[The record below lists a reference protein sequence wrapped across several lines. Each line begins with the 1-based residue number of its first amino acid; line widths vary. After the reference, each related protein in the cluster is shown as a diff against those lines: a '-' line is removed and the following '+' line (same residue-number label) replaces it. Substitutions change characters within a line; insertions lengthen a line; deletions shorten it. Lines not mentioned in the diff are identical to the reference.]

1 LRAELSLVAHPRSG
15 NPDGNYEEMMKLKTK
30 GRGLLWS
37 VCGAGLVVLLM
48 VSSGL
53 RGADTLPTQIADD
66 VYWKLIDSSSE
77 PTGEFQ
83 SENFTSNENGFQK
96 ILPDLLNAAKQGG
109 VYLGVGPEQNF
120 TYIAALHPK
129 IVFIVDI
136 RRQNLLQHMFYK
148 AAFELADN
156 RADFLSLIFARKR
169 PVGLADQ
176 STIDELLIAFERISP
191 DDETYAKNL
200 DAMKD
205 LLLNK
210 HKFGMSA
217 NDQALLE
224 HVSEVFKFYGPQL
237 NYGSTYPP
245 TGRGANGVNG
255 ANFTTVMT
263 ATDPSGKERGFLAS
277 EENYRVLREL
287 ERKNLVIP
295 VVGDFGGPKA
305 LRAVGQ
311 YLKDHGATVTAYY
324 TSNVEQYLFNQGSG
338 RGGRTINGG
347 ATNFYENVGTLP
359 LDASSVFIRSGVPGA
374 NGGGRGGGNGMN
386 NSQIAP
392 IQATVNAYRAEK
404 ILGYNDIFFI
414 QN

>member
-1 LRAELSLVAHPRSG
+1 
-15 NPDGNYEEMMKLKTK
+15 
-30 GRGLLWS
+30 
-37 VCGAGLVVLLM
+37 M

-77 PTGEFQ
+77 PTGEFP

-96 ILPDLLNAAKQGG
+96 ILPDLLNVAKQGG

-120 TYIAALHPK
+120 TYIAALHPR

-156 RADFLSLIFARKR
+156 RADFLSLIFSRKR
-169 PVGLADQ
+169 PVGLTDQ
-176 STIDELLIAFERISP
+176 STVDELLIAFDRMSP
-191 DDETYAKNL
+191 DDEIYAKNL
-200 DAMKD
+200 EAIKN

-224 HVSEVFKFYGPQL
+224 HVSEVFKYYGLRL

-245 TGRGANGVNG
+245 SPRGNGGGNN
-255 ANFTTVMT
+255 ANFITVMT
-263 ATDPSGKERGFLAS
+263 ATDPSGVERGFLAS
-277 EENYRVLREL
+277 EANYRVLREL
-287 ERKNLVIP
+287 ELKNLLIP
-295 VVGDFGGPKA
+295 VVGDFGGPQA

-324 TSNVEQYLFNQGSG
+324 TSNVEQYLFNRGSG
-338 RGGRTINGG
+338 RGNLVVNGG
-347 ATNFYENVGTLP
+347 ATKFYENVGTLP
-359 LDASSVFIRSGVPGA
+359 LDASSVFIRSGVTGA
-374 NGGGRGGGNGMN
+374 SGNGRGGGNGMN

-392 IQATVNAYRAEK
+392 IQATVNAYKAEK
-404 ILGYNDIFFI
+404 ILGYNDIFYI

>member
-1 LRAELSLVAHPRSG
+1 
-15 NPDGNYEEMMKLKTK
+15 
-30 GRGLLWS
+30 
-37 VCGAGLVVLLM
+37 
-48 VSSGL
+48 
-53 RGADTLPTQIADD
+53 
-66 VYWKLIDSSSE
+66 
-77 PTGEFQ
+77 
-83 SENFTSNENGFQK
+83 
-96 ILPDLLNAAKQGG
+96 
-109 VYLGVGPEQNF
+109 
-120 TYIAALHPK
+120 
-129 IVFIVDI
+129 
-136 RRQNLLQHMFYK
+136 
-148 AAFELADN
+148 
-156 RADFLSLIFARKR
+156 
-169 PVGLADQ
+169 
-176 STIDELLIAFERISP
+176 
-191 DDETYAKNL
+191 
-200 DAMKD
+200 
-205 LLLNK
+205 
-210 HKFGMSA
+210 MSA